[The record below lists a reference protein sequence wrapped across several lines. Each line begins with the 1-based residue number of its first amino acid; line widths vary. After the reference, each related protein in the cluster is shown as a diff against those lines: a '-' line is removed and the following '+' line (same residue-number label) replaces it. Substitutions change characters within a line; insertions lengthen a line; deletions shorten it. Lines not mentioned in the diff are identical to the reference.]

1 MKDIKNY
8 IIVIL
13 TGLLAL
19 SLFTQPAQSASV
31 PKYVTKTE
39 FQKLVLIITKEMV
52 RQDSQVKELWNCVN
66 SLEVDLGGSG
76 REVFCP

>member
-8 IIVIL
+8 IIAIL

-19 SLFTQPAQSASV
+19 SLFTQPAQSAPV

-39 FQKLVLIITKEMV
+39 FQKLVLVIAKEIAK
-52 RQDSQVKELWNCVN
+52 QDGQINELWNCVN
-66 SLEVDLGGSG
+66 SLEVDPGGSG